1 MMSSIEEDG
10 CRKYCCC
17 CCFFLTLWEGGE
29 CFLAGVH
36 LYSSHDCNPSS
47 PPPLPRRSARSRVE
61 VKTEAADK
69 TDTGERG
76 EWKEGEERA
85 LPDRRAQCLI
95 LSSVLPA
102 LIASTWM
109 WSPAR
114 RCRPPAQTEPC
125 ESFSS
130 LLKRGEGALV

>member
-1 MMSSIEEDG
+1 M
-10 CRKYCCC
+10 
-17 CCFFLTLWEGGE
+17 EG
-29 CFLAGVH
+29 
-36 LYSSHDCNPSS
+36 
-47 PPPLPRRSARSRVE
+47 
-61 VKTEAADK
+61 
-69 TDTGERG
+69 
-76 EWKEGEERA
+76 GEERA

-130 LLKRGEGALV
+130 LLVSWGRRFGLMDP

>member
-17 CCFFLTLWEGGE
+17 FFFFFFQPCGKRSKGE
-29 CFLAGVH
+29 CFLDGVH
-36 LYSSHDCNPSS
+36 LYSSHDCSPTS
-47 PPPLPRRSARSRVE
+47 PPLPPRPRRSARSRVE

-125 ESFSS
+125 ESFFP
-130 LLKRGEGALV
+130 LC